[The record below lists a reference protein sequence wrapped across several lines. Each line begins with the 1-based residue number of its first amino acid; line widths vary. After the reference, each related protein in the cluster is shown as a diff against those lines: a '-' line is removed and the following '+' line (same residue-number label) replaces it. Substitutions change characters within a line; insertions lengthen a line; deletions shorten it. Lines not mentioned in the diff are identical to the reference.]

1 MVPRKSSTHATPRM
15 RPTPATSSNPLFID
29 FANSELYDGR
39 GNREDRL
46 RDPEWWGAFLE
57 RWQLGSG
64 GPANRVPVPA
74 LFRLRAAIRSIAK
87 SLWEGKRPVARD
99 LQSLNRALA
108 QNPMRFQLSWPRSRP
123 ELAPVP
129 IAGRGAFAVA
139 GEIALSAARFLAEEE
154 PERLK
159 LCDNTGCQWVFFDR
173 TRNRGRRW
181 CRQCGN
187 VDKVRRFRERQ
198 RRRAK

>member
-1 MVPRKSSTHATPRM
+1 MASARSATP
-15 RPTPATSSNPLFID
+15 ANPLFID
-29 FANSELYDGR
+29 FANSELFDGR

-46 RDPEWWGAFLE
+46 RDPAWWQAFLE
-57 RWQLGSG
+57 RWRLVPD
-64 GPANRVPVPA
+64 GPARALPPPA
-74 LFRLRAAIRSIAK
+74 LVRLRSAIRSIAK
-87 SLWEGKRPVARD
+87 SLWEGKRPAARD
-99 LQSLNRALA
+99 LQTLNRALA
-108 QNPMRFQLSWPRSRP
+108 QNPMRFQLSWPVSRSP

-129 IAGRGAFAVA
+129 LGGRGVRAVA

-159 LCDNTGCQWVFFDR
+159 LCDNTGCQWVFYDK

-198 RRRAK
+198 RRRTK